1 MKENNTSH
9 SEKLKLSL
17 QHPLKNYEKEIKINF
32 IYIIALMAGVD
43 GIISGEELDYL
54 DSLCH
59 YLDIT
64 ETDKDAIMES
74 VRCHPEKLSDILR
87 SFSSE
92 IRFTLIWG
100 IITMIY
106 ADGLLASE
114 ELNRLKDIAKEMDI
128 KPEQLDFILELMDK
142 SLKEGTF
149 SGFRERFQKELIDL
163 HIPAE
168 FILF

>member
-1 MKENNTSH
+1 MKENKTPS
-9 SEKLKLSL
+9 SKKLKASL
-17 QHPLKNYEKEIKINF
+17 QHPLKNYPREIRINF

-54 DSLCH
+54 ASLCH
-59 YLDIT
+59 CLDIA
-64 ETDKDAIMES
+64 EADKDKIMES
-74 VRCHPEKLSDILR
+74 VRCHPKKLSELAL

-114 ELNRLKDIAKEMDI
+114 ESDRLKDIAKEVDV
-128 KPEQLDFILELMDK
+128 KTEQLNFIIELMKESLKSGSFSGLKEKFHKELAELNIPADFIL
-142 SLKEGTF
+142 F
-149 SGFRERFQKELIDL
+149 
-163 HIPAE
+163 
-168 FILF
+168 

>member
-1 MKENNTSH
+1 MKENDIPSKN
-9 SEKLKLSL
+9 LKPSL
-17 QHPLKNYEKEIKINF
+17 QHPLKSYSKEIKINF

-59 YLDIT
+59 SLGIT
-64 ETDKDAIMES
+64 ESDKDAIMES

-92 IRFTLIWG
+92 IKFTLIWG
-100 IITMIY
+100 IIIMIY

-114 ELNRLKDIAKEMDI
+114 ERDRLKDIATEVDI
-128 KPEQLDFILELMDK
+128 KPEQLDFIIELKKK
-142 SLKEGTF
+142 SLKEGSF
-149 SGFRERFQKELIDL
+149 SGFRERFQKELAAL
-163 HIPAE
+163 NIPAD